1 MSSRDHI
8 LSKFALFSGNTGGID
23 SWLGQNTPDNV
34 IERLARL
41 DEMPLSRPQLD
52 QLLILSHEA
61 GMSEG
66 FFNYYWLTAPQ
77 KLGEHP
83 YDVRKLPEFQHS
95 WVEANDIQSLDH
107 LRWGFYRLYVDALL
121 FFGNVREAYRELRAK
136 SYEQLRAYF
145 KSACFDTENL
155 SARGP
160 ILPLNV
166 IPKDDRYLVSEMACK
181 SYAPSTEDT
190 QDLLD
195 LLIAAYKEAKG
206 KGITRV
212 KIGELLG
219 GEYMKQHEERQY
231 ELTFS
236 ADEILEET
244 VESIKELEKKCG
256 TIINKFKEARS
267 AATENTKLYLS
278 MISELDVYVAT
289 SMRNRQDFRNMTNA
303 CEEIFKD
310 ERLSDLNLR
319 YFDPTLSA
327 AEGHEDKGLIEC
339 LMVKCAKVLVYMAGE
354 KESFGK
360 DAEAAM
366 ALSLGKPV
374 IFHCDAERSLR
385 LFRDVHPLSRL
396 INFETGVAVGVIVT
410 SNTSDVATI
419 LYRIFNNDM
428 EYELV
433 QAKPRHLQ
441 LKDRLTGSVVRL
453 QTGDDLLRETFW
465 NYYDRIRS
473 GRGDRDRGAIRQ

>member
-1 MSSRDHI
+1 MKMESHLYFKTHIRAPRSRKINIRASSWRKVP
-8 LSKFALFSGNTGGID
+8 SVEPTGG
-23 SWLGQNTPDNV
+23 
-34 IERLARL
+34 
-41 DEMPLSRPQLD
+41 PQV
-52 QLLILSHEA
+52 S
-61 GMSEG
+61 
-66 FFNYYWLTAPQ
+66 NY
-77 KLGEHP
+77 
-83 YDVRKLPEFQHS
+83 
-95 WVEANDIQSLDH
+95 
-107 LRWGFYRLYVDALL
+107 
-121 FFGNVREAYRELRAK
+121 
-136 SYEQLRAYF
+136 
-145 KSACFDTENL
+145 
-155 SARGP
+155 
-160 ILPLNV
+160 
-166 IPKDDRYLVSEMACK
+166 
-181 SYAPSTEDT
+181 
-190 QDLLD
+190 
-195 LLIAAYKEAKG
+195 
-206 KGITRV
+206 
-212 KIGELLG
+212 
-219 GEYMKQHEERQY
+219 
-231 ELTFS
+231 
-236 ADEILEET
+236 
-244 VESIKELEKKCG
+244 
-256 TIINKFKEARS
+256 
-267 AATENTKLYLS
+267 ENTKLYLS